1 MQKLKKLHH
10 PPLKPGWAGT
20 EDSKVKTIFMIKT
33 LRKFN
38 LSWKRII
45 EIFRVKYFQRKSNIT
60 IEGNLIT
67 GIVLPTNQ
75 TLEVWQNTVNFYT
88 ITLSSPKQLFEKIIN
103 CSSREKVMSQ
113 VSRLCK
119 NVSKTEL
126 ERIMK
131 DLLRV

>member
-1 MQKLKKLHH
+1 M
-10 PPLKPGWAGT
+10 
-20 EDSKVKTIFMIKT
+20 KTIFMIKT